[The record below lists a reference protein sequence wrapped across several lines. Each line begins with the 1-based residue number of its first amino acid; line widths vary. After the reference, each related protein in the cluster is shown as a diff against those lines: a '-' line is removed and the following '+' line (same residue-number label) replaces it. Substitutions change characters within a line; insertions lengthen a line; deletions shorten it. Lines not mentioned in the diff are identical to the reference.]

1 MQVAGATGLFILIGV
16 VVIGVLLFVIFGSN
30 EENE

>member
-1 MQVAGATGLFILIGV
+1 MALSGATGLFILIGV